1 MEEPQSSFS
10 NDGTPWIHRRMCA
23 VCHRRLNR
31 RVSGDGKTTIYQH
44 GWGGSDH
51 EPVPVMEP
59 EEQDVIL
66 VCDFCLDPHPTWD
79 FGCENFVDSGTVTPN
94 PENDIGVAL
103 GDWAACDKCKDLIVA
118 DQYERLADRSIQGQ
132 ITHNPDAAAAYAASP
147 AIMFVNRMGM
157 MNLHQQFRK
166 ARTGPPTPITQATWV
181 ASRLREVIGE
191 QE

>member
-1 MEEPQSSFS
+1 MDEPQSSLS

-23 VCHRRLNR
+23 VCHKRLNR
-31 RVSGDGKTTIYQH
+31 KVSPEGVTIYQH
-44 GWGGSDH
+44 GYAGHDH

-79 FGCENFVDSGTVTPN
+79 FGCENFLDEAGPNDENTV
-94 PENDIGVAL
+94 GVAL
-103 GDWAACDKCKDLIVA
+103 GDWAACDACKRLIVA
-118 DQYERLADRSIQGQ
+118 DEWDRLADRSIQGQ
-132 ITHNPDAAAAYAASP
+132 IAHNQEAAAAYAASP
-147 AIMFVNRMGM
+147 AIMLVNRMGM
-157 MNLHQQFRK
+157 YNLHQQFRK